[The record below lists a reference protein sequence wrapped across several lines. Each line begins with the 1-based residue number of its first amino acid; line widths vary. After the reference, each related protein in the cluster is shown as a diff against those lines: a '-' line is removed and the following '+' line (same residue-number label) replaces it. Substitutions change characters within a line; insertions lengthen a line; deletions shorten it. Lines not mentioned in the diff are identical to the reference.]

1 MQALTADWESGDSV
15 RSVRDRGFDWSKE
28 LPQYHEEECFRYGG
42 DKRSARPFPTNSVN
56 LSEMM
61 RTREEEIKGD
71 LSPST
76 HSAGTYAETVLEHM
90 LK

>member
-15 RSVRDRGFDWSKE
+15 RSVCDRGFDWLKE
-28 LPQYHEEECFRYGG
+28 LPQYHGG
-42 DKRSARPFPTNSVN
+42 DKRSERPFPTNSVN

-76 HSAGTYAETVLEHM
+76 HSAGTYAETMLEHM